1 MQSRQPKILAS
12 LFCIGLLTTTTLN
25 TALAAEPTERTNQ
38 SEQTTKQPT
47 SQSPVPSAKPSTQK
61 PATLRGKDQRNREA
75 DVFEPTEQI
84 SEDFAAP
91 LPVDI

>member
-1 MQSRQPKILAS
+1 MQSGQPKILAS
-12 LFCIGLLTTTTLN
+12 LCCIGLLTTATLN
-25 TALAAEPTERTNQ
+25 TALAAEPKKQTSQ

-47 SQSPVPSAKPSTQK
+47 SQSPVPTAQPGTQK
-61 PATLRGKDQRNREA
+61 PATLRGKAQRNREA

-91 LPVDI
+91 MPVDI